1 MTKTNLIKTE
11 APTEKALLMG
21 VSLFGQ
27 DDLLNLEDSMKELA
41 RLADTAGVKV
51 VGYETQKLDNP
62 NPKTYIGSGKVDEVK
77 EMAEALD
84 VDMVIFDNE
93 LSPRHQR
100 ELERAF
106 GESIRVIDRTALI
119 LDIFAQHAQTKE
131 GRLQVELAQYE
142 YRLPR
147 LTRAWTHLARQAGGG
162 GGRAGGVG
170 GVGLR
175 GPGETQ
181 LEVDRR
187 MITRR
192 IELLKQ
198 ELDKIR
204 AHRDRYRQRRKKSR
218 IPVVSLVGY
227 TNAGKSTLLNRL
239 SDADVY
245 VADQL
250 FATLDPTTRRVE
262 LPGGQTVLFTDTVGF
277 IQKLP
282 TELIAAFRAT
292 LEEIT
297 EADVLLHLVDITH
310 ENASAQAKAVHET
323 LVEIGAGDLPIVT
336 AFNKIDLLK
345 DPDAAIATLDQFSN
359 TYPISAMT
367 GNGLDRLLSAVEGEL
382 FESFIDLKVL
392 IPYNKGELLSQFHEF
407 GQVLEIESKED
418 GSVIIGSLPR
428 RLVYKFE
435 PYLIKSNVLK

>member
-162 GGRAGGVG
+162 GGRAGG
-170 GVGLR
+170 GVVL
-175 GPGETQ
+175 
-181 LEVDRR
+181 
-187 MITRR
+187 
-192 IELLKQ
+192 
-198 ELDKIR
+198 
-204 AHRDRYRQRRKKSR
+204 AY
-218 IPVVSLVGY
+218 VVLV
-227 TNAGKSTLLNRL
+227 RL
-239 SDADVY
+239 S
-245 VADQL
+245 L
-250 FATLDPTTRRVE
+250 R
-262 LPGGQTVLFTDTVGF
+262 
-277 IQKLP
+277 
-282 TELIAAFRAT
+282 LI
-292 LEEIT
+292 
-297 EADVLLHLVDITH
+297 
-310 ENASAQAKAVHET
+310 
-323 LVEIGAGDLPIVT
+323 
-336 AFNKIDLLK
+336 
-345 DPDAAIATLDQFSN
+345 
-359 TYPISAMT
+359 
-367 GNGLDRLLSAVEGEL
+367 EG
-382 FESFIDLKVL
+382 
-392 IPYNKGELLSQFHEF
+392 
-407 GQVLEIESKED
+407 
-418 GSVIIGSLPR
+418 
-428 RLVYKFE
+428 
-435 PYLIKSNVLK
+435 